1 MLSPGQLVEHRYEI
15 VRVLGSGAMASVYEV
30 RHTSLHSRHALKV
43 LNAELAGVP
52 DLRSRFLAEGR
63 IQAQLNHPNIVSV
76 TDIVTDPVPGL
87 VMEYIE
93 GGNLDALLAKEG
105 PREDPAEALALFL
118 PIVAA
123 VQVAHRAGVVHR
135 DLKPENILI
144 RRDDRGRA
152 VPLVADFGI
161 ARVADV
167 TDIIGDKRRTEVGMR
182 MGTVL
187 YMSPEQIAGQP
198 VDARSDIFALGCI
211 LYEILTGE
219 IAFDA
224 PSEFVTMKRIVEGD
238 LPQRAV
244 GGLPDGVAACIRKA
258 LAVDP
263 EERFNTALALA
274 EALEGVVLHDAVP
287 PSRPSRSQAVTR
299 LPEPT
304 EEIINAV
311 PPRSLETVTTPA
323 AGRPPPLPRS
333 TPRLPAPRRSR
344 PPAKPWAMPSLA
356 AVLNLTVL
364 LTGVGQLMNGQIG
377 KAIVVAILHWT
388 LALVTC
394 FSSVPFTIV
403 IAAVDAYVVGRK
415 LNAGRQ
421 LGSWES

>member
-1 MLSPGQLVEHRYEI
+1 MLTPGQLIDHRYEV

-43 LNAELAGVP
+43 LSAELAEHAG
-52 DLRSRFLAEGR
+52 LRSRFLAEGR
-63 IQAQLNHPNIVSV
+63 IQAQLKHPNIVSV
-76 TDIVTDPVPGL
+76 TDIVTEPVPGL

-93 GGNLDALLAKEG
+93 DGSLDELLAKEG
-105 PREDPAEALALFL
+105 PRAAPAEALALFL

-123 VQVAHRAGVVHR
+123 VQVAHRAGVIHR

-144 RRDDRGRA
+144 QRDDRGRA

-167 TDIIGDKRRTEVGMR
+167 TDIIGHKRRTEAGVR

-187 YMSPEQIAGQP
+187 YMSPEQVEGKA

-224 PSEFVTMKRIVEGD
+224 PSEFVTMKRIVEGY

-244 GGLPDGVAACIRKA
+244 GGLHEGVAACIRKA

-263 EERFNTALALA
+263 EERFNTASALA
-274 EALEGVVLHDAVP
+274 EALEGVILHDDAP
-287 PSRPSRSQAVTR
+287 PARPSRSHAVTHI
-299 LPEPT
+299 PETARPLA
-304 EEIINAV
+304 ESRPVAAPPPAV
-311 PPRSLETVTTPA
+311 GS
-323 AGRPPPLPRS
+323 PPPLP
-333 TPRLPAPRRSR
+333 PQP
-344 PPAKPWAMPSLA
+344 PPARQRHAPSSPRAMPGIA
-356 AVLNLTVL
+356 AILNLTVI
-364 LTGVGQLMNGQIG
+364 LTGAGQLMNGQLG
-377 KAIVVAILHWT
+377 KGILVMIIHWT

-394 FSSVPFTIV
+394 LSSVPVTI
-403 IAAVDAYVVGRK
+403 ILAAIDAYVVGRK
-415 LNAGRQ
+415 INHGQ
-421 LGSWES
+421 SVSPWESL

>member
-1 MLSPGQLVEHRYEI
+1 MLTPGQLIDHRYEV

-43 LNAELAGVP
+43 LSAELAEHAG
-52 DLRSRFLAEGR
+52 LRSRFLAEGR
-63 IQAQLNHPNIVSV
+63 IQAQLKHPNIVSV
-76 TDIVTDPVPGL
+76 TDIVTEPVPGL

-93 GGNLDALLAKEG
+93 DGSLDELLAKEG
-105 PREDPAEALALFL
+105 PRADPAEAMALFL

-123 VQVAHRAGVVHR
+123 VQVAHRAGVIHR

-144 RRDDRGRA
+144 QRDDRGRA

-167 TDIIGDKRRTEVGMR
+167 TDIIGHKRRTEAGVR

-187 YMSPEQIAGQP
+187 YMSPEQVEGKA

-224 PSEFVTMKRIVEGD
+224 PSEFVTMKRIVEGY

-244 GGLPDGVAACIRKA
+244 GGLHEGVAACIRKA

-263 EERFNTALALA
+263 EERFNTASALA
-274 EALEGVVLHDAVP
+274 EAL
-287 PSRPSRSQAVTR
+287 
-299 LPEPT
+299 
-304 EEIINAV
+304 
-311 PPRSLETVTTPA
+311 
-323 AGRPPPLPRS
+323 
-333 TPRLPAPRRSR
+333 
-344 PPAKPWAMPSLA
+344 
-356 AVLNLTVL
+356 
-364 LTGVGQLMNGQIG
+364 
-377 KAIVVAILHWT
+377 
-388 LALVTC
+388 
-394 FSSVPFTIV
+394 
-403 IAAVDAYVVGRK
+403 
-415 LNAGRQ
+415 
-421 LGSWES
+421 